1 MTQNATAYHA
11 NNAYRSAAVAVP
23 PLKAVVML
31 CDGAITLLQKAQEA
45 HDAKRFEEGH
55 TYLTRATA
63 ILRGLSHNLD
73 FTRGGAMAD
82 RLYRTYNALILAC
95 LRSYGRPH
103 AKESFRRIIASLT
116 ELRDAWKFVEASA
129 GKAARAKVAESTAG
143 R

>member
-1 MTQNATAYHA
+1 MTQNATAYLA

-45 HDAKRFEEGH
+45 HEAKRFEEGH
-55 TYLTRATA
+55 GYLTRATA

-73 FTRGGAMAD
+73 FARGGAMAD
-82 RLYRTYNALILAC
+82 RLYRTYNALIMAC

-116 ELRDAWKFVEASA
+116 ELRDAWKFVEATA
-129 GKAARAKVAESTAG
+129 GKAAKARVAESVAA